1 MKDNTKNNMLLF
13 QFTENL
19 KVLNRSE
26 GTIKAYTG
34 HIRLFLRQ
42 HNSVDLRAITA
53 TDMES
58 WLVSLFEHKK
68 EDGSNYT
75 TGTICMKVRSLK
87 RFFEFLESANSI
99 FIDPMEEIKE
109 PKNDTYTKTKVP
121 REILSTTEITKLLD
135 QPNLSTRTGIRDRTV
150 LELFYSTGIRLQE
163 LCRLSIFDIDLQGKM
178 VRITQGKGRKD
189 RVVPMGKHAVR
200 FLREYIIKVRP
211 GFSKKNRKTRIL
223 FLSQLGNPLSNQVV
237 GIMIRRCVNSAG
249 LRNKKISAHTFR
261 HSFASVLVKNGAD
274 VVAVQKMLGHVDLKT
289 TQGYIRTLG
298 VDLKKIHTKSHP
310 RERDKVSRKSMKPD
324 IKRMRPEYEK
334 S

>member
-1 MKDNTKNNMLLF
+1 MKYDTKNNNLLF

-26 GTIKAYTG
+26 GTINAYTG

-42 HNSVDLRAITA
+42 HNSVDLRAITP

-58 WLVSLFEHKK
+58 WLATLFEHKK

-75 TGTICMKVRSLK
+75 TGTICLKVRSLK
-87 RFFEFLESANSI
+87 RFFEFLESANVI

-109 PKNDTYTKTKVP
+109 PKNDAYTKVP
-121 REILSTTEITKLLD
+121 RAILSKAEITKLLD
-135 QPNLSTRTGIRDRTV
+135 QPNLGTRTGIRDRTV

-163 LCRLSIFDIDLQGKM
+163 LCKLSIFDIDLQGKM
-178 VRITQGKGRKD
+178 VRINQGKGRKD

-200 FLREYIIKVRP
+200 FLREYISKVRP
-211 GFSKKNRKTRIL
+211 AFSKKNRKTRIL
-223 FLSQLGNPLSNQVV
+223 FLNQLGNPLSKQVV
-237 GIMIRRCVNSAG
+237 SIMIRRCVKNAG
-249 LRNKKISAHTFR
+249 IKNKISAHTFR
-261 HSFASVLVKNGAD
+261 HTFASVLVKNGAD
-274 VVAVQKMLGHVDLKT
+274 VVAVQKMLGHSDLKT

-324 IKRMRPEYEK
+324 IKRMRPEYER